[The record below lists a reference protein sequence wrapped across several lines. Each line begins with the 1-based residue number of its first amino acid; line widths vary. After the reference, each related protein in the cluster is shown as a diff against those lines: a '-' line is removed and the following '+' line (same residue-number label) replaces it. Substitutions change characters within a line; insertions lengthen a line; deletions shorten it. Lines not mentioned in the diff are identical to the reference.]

1 MPYFADA
8 DDVYAHIGKL
18 FQDVA
23 ADPELG
29 PRLRRADCTVQQR
42 LRRPDALVTVRMGG
56 GEEPLQ
62 ADLGQSTLPP
72 DVVLQMDADIAHRLW
87 LGRINMA
94 VALARGEI
102 RARGP
107 SAAVLRLI
115 PLIGPLAE
123 RYQAQ
128 LEGAGREDLAN
139 VS

>member
-23 ADPELG
+23 GDPELE
-29 PRLRRADCTVQQR
+29 PRLRHADCTVEQR
-42 LRRPDALVTVRMGG
+42 LCRPDALVTVRMAA

-62 ADLGQSTLPP
+62 ADLGQSALQP
-72 DVVLQMDADIAHRLW
+72 DVVLQMDADTAHRLW
-87 LGRINMA
+87 LGRINVA

-102 RARGP
+102 RTRGP
-107 SAAVLRLI
+107 SATVLRLV
-115 PLIGPLAE
+115 PLIGPLAA

-139 VS
+139 VP

>member
-42 LRRPDALVTVRMGG
+42 LRRPDALVTVRMAA

-62 ADLGQSTLPP
+62 ADLGQSSLQP
-72 DVVLQMDADIAHRLW
+72 DVVLQMDADTAHRLW
-87 LGRINMA
+87 LGRINVA

-102 RARGP
+102 RTRGP
-107 SAAVLRLI
+107 SATVLRLI
-115 PLIGPLAE
+115 PLIEPVSV
-123 RYQAQ
+123 RYQAH